1 MQLSV
6 IISDIVVLAISAV
19 MLVISIDRLKD
30 SRYQKPAF
38 KAMLIGMVLSI
49 VAFFTP
55 EFIFPFQAIA
65 VIFMIYTDFSG
76 GAGLLAFYSAV
87 SMIAYND
94 GSVYFF
100 YCFITGLFLLQ
111 FYKDPEKSYTFKK
124 PLFLYSI
131 YSILIYMAFMIKF
144 SVKLTPESIIGPVCG
159 LFVNILVIII
169 VLPKIGHEVLFA
181 LEEKYAAVVDPEYEL
196 MITLK
201 KENNLEYK
209 RALHSGYL
217 SDRLA
222 ETIGVDRRM
231 ARACAYYH
239 RIGGLLETEAPAAE
253 RTATLIAEHEFP
265 DDMQKSINVYT
276 GFERGRYSKENAIT
290 MFSDELIK
298 SILRLNMERPGE
310 KINYDALINLVC
322 ERVSDRPQIVE
333 SDLSRRDLRI
343 IKQRLKE
350 EKLYYDFLR

>member
-6 IISDIVVLAISAV
+6 IICDIMNLVVSAILLIISLDEIKDNRHKKSA
-19 MLVISIDRLKD
+19 M
-30 SRYQKPAF
+30 
-38 KAMLIGMVLSI
+38 KALLIGMVLSI

-65 VIFMIYTDFSG
+65 LIFMIYTDFAAG
-76 GAGLLAFYSAV
+76 VGLLAFYSAV

-100 YCFITGLFLLQ
+100 YCFVTGLILQ
-111 FYKDPEKSYTFKK
+111 LFYKDPRKSYTFKK
-124 PLFLYSI
+124 PLLLFSLYSI
-131 YSILIYMAFMIKF
+131 LLYVAFMLKF
-144 SVKLTPESIIGPVCG
+144 SVKLTPESIIGPACG
-159 LFVNILVIII
+159 LFVNVLVVLIA
-169 VLPKIGHEVLFA
+169 LPKIGHEVLFA

-196 MITLK
+196 MLNLK

-209 RALHSGYL
+209 RALHGGYL
-217 SDRLA
+217 ADRLA
-222 ETIGVDRRM
+222 EKIGADRRM

-239 RIGGLLETEAPAAE
+239 RIGGLVESDKSPSE

-265 DDMQKSINVYT
+265 DDMQRCINVYT
-276 GFERGRYSKENAIT
+276 GYVRDRYSKENGIT

-298 SILRLNMERPGE
+298 SILRLNSERPGE

-322 ERVSDRPQIVE
+322 EKVSARPQIME
-333 SDLSRRDLRI
+333 SDLSMRDLRV

>member
-1 MQLSV
+1 MQLSAIICDIV
-6 IISDIVVLAISAV
+6 ILAVSAVLIIISLDK
-19 MLVISIDRLKD
+19 LKD
-30 SRYQKPAF
+30 DRHKKPAVR
-38 KAMLIGMVLSI
+38 AMLIGMVLSI

-65 VIFMIYTDFSG
+65 LIFMVYTDFAAG
-76 GAGLLAFYSAV
+76 TGLLAFYSAV
-87 SMIAYND
+87 SMVAYND

-100 YCFITGLFLLQ
+100 YCFVSGLILLLLYRNPVNG
-111 FYKDPEKSYTFKK
+111 FTYKK
-124 PLFLYSI
+124 PLLLYSL
-131 YSILIYMAFMIKF
+131 YSLLIYVAFMLKF
-144 SVKLTPESIIGPVCG
+144 SVRLTPESVIGPACG
-159 LFVNILVIII
+159 LFVNVIVVLIA
-169 VLPKIGHEVLFA
+169 LPKIGHEVLFA

-196 MITLK
+196 MLRLK

-217 SDRLA
+217 ADRLA
-222 ETIGVDRRM
+222 EKIGADRRM

-239 RIGGLLETEAPAAE
+239 RIGGLVESDSSPSE
-253 RTATLIAEHEFP
+253 RTANLIAEHEFP
-265 DDMQKSINVYT
+265 DDMQRCINVYT
-276 GFERGRYSKENAIT
+276 GYIRDRYSKENAIT

-298 SILRLNMERPGE
+298 SLLRLISERPGE

-322 ERVSDRPQIVE
+322 EKVSARPQIME
-333 SDLSRRDLRI
+333 SDLSMRDLRV